1 MLSGIP
7 IRIRLTVWYSL
18 FLTGALILFTI
29 ISIWL
34 MRHSINVTV
43 DEQLMDEAKAVQ
55 ALVGGANNFA
65 LHDQVRAHAELQ
77 AGSSLIQVADENG
90 DFVYRSPRLQALNF
104 PITYPQ
110 KRQFMT
116 VKSGG
121 SPLRAYSI
129 KTVSSGRTFT
139 IQVAEDM
146 DDYFDALGRYRL
158 FLWIGIPLLLIAATV
173 GGHWMSRRALRPVD
187 EITRAAK
194 EISPTDLAARVV
206 VPGTRDEIESLARTL
221 NAMLQRIQS
230 AFEQMKQFTAD
241 ASHDLRTPIAFIQTR
256 AEVALRKPRTDY
268 EYREALNEIFDE
280 TRRLSGLIENLL
292 LLARTDVATEG
303 IKLEKINLCDVAR
316 DAGAQGKTLAESRHI
331 EWSQNLPESSLWI
344 RGDTDALRRLFLI
357 LIDNAIK
364 YTPEHGS
371 VGVGVGTLDGK
382 AYLEVLDSG
391 IGIAEKDLPHIF
403 NRFYRADSARSR
415 DSGGFGLGLSIG
427 QWIAKAHQG
436 TITVKTALGQG
447 SSLQVWL
454 PLID

>member
-1 MLSGIP
+1 
-7 IRIRLTVWYSL
+7 
-18 FLTGALILFTI
+18 
-29 ISIWL
+29 
-34 MRHSINVTV
+34 
-43 DEQLMDEAKAVQ
+43 
-55 ALVGGANNFA
+55 
-65 LHDQVRAHAELQ
+65 
-77 AGSSLIQVADENG
+77 
-90 DFVYRSPRLQALNF
+90 
-104 PITYPQ
+104 
-110 KRQFMT
+110 
-116 VKSGG
+116 
-121 SPLRAYSI
+121 
-129 KTVSSGRTFT
+129 
-139 IQVAEDM
+139 
-146 DDYFDALGRYRL
+146 
-158 FLWIGIPLLLIAATV
+158 
-173 GGHWMSRRALRPVD
+173 MSRRAIRPVD

-382 AYLEVLDSG
+382 AYIEVLDSG